1 MKVFIVLVLTVLV
14 SCNSNNRSE
23 TNENETTPSVVKVR
37 LSQYTLHQQH
47 PHSTLSF
54 TEGLFMYNNKL
65 YESTGSPEELPTTK
79 SLFGIVDTFGN
90 IKTLVELDKKIYFGE
105 GITFLNGK
113 IYQLTYKNQTGFI
126 YDAETLKRLGTFQF
140 RNKEGWGLTSDT
152 TNLILSD
159 GTNKLSFI
167 DPKSFKISKEIF
179 VTDNKNE
186 DVNINELEFVRGF
199 IYANIYT
206 ANIIIKIDP
215 LSGKVV
221 RKFNL
226 ESLYNIAINKNPSS
240 LEMNG
245 IAFNPATNHFLVTGK
260 MWPYIFEVSLD

>member
-23 TNENETTPSVVKVR
+23 TNENETTPSVVKVP

-47 PHSTLSF
+47 PHSTFSF

-113 IYQLTYKNQTGFI
+113 IY
-126 YDAETLKRLGTFQF
+126 
-140 RNKEGWGLTSDT
+140 
-152 TNLILSD
+152 
-159 GTNKLSFI
+159 
-167 DPKSFKISKEIF
+167 
-179 VTDNKNE
+179 
-186 DVNINELEFVRGF
+186 
-199 IYANIYT
+199 
-206 ANIIIKIDP
+206 
-215 LSGKVV
+215 
-221 RKFNL
+221 
-226 ESLYNIAINKNPSS
+226 
-240 LEMNG
+240 
-245 IAFNPATNHFLVTGK
+245 
-260 MWPYIFEVSLD
+260 